1 MLCPRGW
8 IVPATLA
15 LVLWLPVAL
24 ALALSRDF
32 GAFNSSDSW
41 TVLQAEV
48 DQYFELNG
56 LPHVRQA
63 VLALNAWTAGTL
75 SWEQRAD
82 GSVRTTS
89 CSSQLG

>member
-1 MLCPRGW
+1 METPRAANARSPTIIDLLMLCPRGW
-8 IVPATLA
+8 IVLATLA

-48 DQYFELNG
+48 D
-56 LPHVRQA
+56 
-63 VLALNAWTAGTL
+63 
-75 SWEQRAD
+75 
-82 GSVRTTS
+82 
-89 CSSQLG
+89 